1 MSDRTR
7 VKPQPAWQRQF
18 RTMDAHGNHVIE
30 ELTDEVGPDGQR
42 ISRQT
47 IVKPAGALTSRPPSA
62 KTPAQWAALRA
73 KHPPG
78 LRSAGRATGSPPNVA
93 AATTTAAPAAHA
105 GGTAATANDMH
116 GGYDGHL
123 GSPLSPPHHPPVTAT
138 PPQPKRRRTRRRVK
152 PAQQANAELQESWRG
167 MLPTWTQ
174 QYLVR
179 RGIFPDSG
187 GLHPCPH
194 AGHVAELLV
203 ERAKLVLQALGCPT
217 CGHKDSSKLVSLDS
231 GAHIRGAAGSPQR

>member
-18 RTMDAHGNHVIE
+18 RTMDAHGNEVIE
-30 ELTDEVGPDGQR
+30 ELTDEVAPDGQR
-42 ISRQT
+42 VCRQT
-47 IVKPAGALTSRPPSA
+47 IVKPARALNSWQPPSDT
-62 KTPAQWAALRA
+62 TPAQWAALRT
-73 KHPPG
+73 KNPPG
-78 LRSAGRATGSPPNVA
+78 LRGAGHATGLQPHVA
-93 AATTTAAPAAHA
+93 AATATAAPAA
-105 GGTAATANDMH
+105 TASDMH
-116 GGYDGHL
+116 GGYDDSGGHL
-123 GSPLSPPHHPPVTAT
+123 GSPLSPPHHPAITAT